1 MRISAFYEIAKY
13 YFRSHMPHADA
24 IFQNL
29 YNNLY
34 IYIVFLGGFGYAFAS
49 KRIRLRGLP
58 IGSEAD
64 TAGGCAIAR
73 AGNTRNKS
81 PFGACRRRSG
91 GFSDHATPRSA
102 AAHPQIGKN
111 KKKRLAANRLY
122 SLSIKSDRDSRLYSL
137 SIKPATNADTA
148 AHAVRRQITDKS
160 RNYAGSVGTFAV

>member
-91 GFSDHATPRSA
+91 GFSDHTTPQSA

-111 KKKRLAANRLY
+111 KKSDPPRTDYIHYPSNRIAIAAY
-122 SLSIKSDRDSRLYSL
+122 IHYPSSRQQTQTPQPMPSEG
-137 SIKPATNADTA
+137 K
-148 AHAVRRQITDKS
+148 
-160 RNYAGSVGTFAV
+160 